1 MRTIGF
7 KTAVITFLLSFAAM
21 TTALFVGRPESG
33 LEYLLISGLCA
44 LAASAGVFA
53 YSHVANGRRIKELNR
68 VMKAVS
74 EKKFGELPAADPG
87 SRDELSRLTREVT
100 EAARVMEAEYRRLM
114 MLENYRKD
122 FIGDISHELKTP
134 IFAIQGYVET
144 LIDGALEDEEVN
156 RHFLQK
162 TMKNVNRLTILTN
175 DLMEIAKLET
185 GELKSHIQP
194 LYIADTVQEVLETL
208 QHRADEDDIT
218 IHQQV
223 EDDQYRVMADRN
235 QIRQVLINLTENAIK
250 YNKPGGAVHIR
261 VSNLADPVGS
271 VSISVSDTGIGI
283 APEHIKRVTERF
295 FRVDKSR
302 SRGRGGTG
310 LGLSIVKHILES
322 HGSSLKVKSVLG
334 EGTTFSFSLKKAEK
348 ISA

>member
-7 KTAVITFLLSFAAM
+7 KTAVITFLITFAAVSL
-21 TTALFVGRPESG
+21 ALFAFRPVASAEFVLIAGFSG
-33 LEYLLISGLCA
+33 LITSV
-44 LAASAGVFA
+44 GVFA
-53 YSHVANGRRIKELNR
+53 YSYNAYGRRIRRLRKLME
-68 VMKAVS
+68 AVS
-74 EKKFGELPAADPG
+74 AKKFDDLPQVDTE
-87 SRDELSRLTREVT
+87 SRDELSRLSTEVIG
-100 EAARVMEAEYRRLM
+100 AARVMEAEYRRLM

-122 FIGDISHELKTP
+122 FIGDVSHELKTP

-185 GELKSHIQP
+185 GELKSHILP
-194 LYIADTVQEVLETL
+194 IYVADIVQEALDTL
-208 QHRADEDDIT
+208 QYRAEEDGVA
-218 IHQQV
+218 IHQ
-223 EDDQYRVMADRN
+223 EIPNDQFRVMGDRN
-235 QIRQVLINLTENAIK
+235 QIRQVMVNLLENAIK
-250 YNKPGGAVHIR
+250 YNKPGGAVNIKVSDQDGR
-261 VSNLADPVGS
+261 VMV
-271 VSISVSDTGIGI
+271 SVSDTGIGI
-283 APEHIKRVTERF
+283 AEEDIKRVTERF

-322 HGSSLKVKSVLG
+322 HGSSINVKSVLG
-334 EGTTFSFSLKKAEK
+334 EGTTFSFSLKRAEK
-348 ISA
+348 VSA